1 MIVLASKSPR
11 RIELLKKIYKG
22 EIKICPSNFDERSVK
37 EDDIYNLSLTLAYY
51 KGLQVSN
58 LNPSNY
64 VISSDTT
71 VIFNNKIYNKPVD
84 ELDCLNMLTS
94 LNNNVHEVVTGYTIF
109 KDGKCLIK
117 NKCVTKLVI
126 SFKDDQAI
134 NEYMQTKSPFDK
146 AGGFCI
152 QDDKYLTSKIIEGD
166 YYTVMGLP
174 IYQLE
179 IYLIKLGLI
188 NK

>member
-37 EDDIYNLSLTLAYY
+37 EDDVYNLALTLAYY

-58 LNPSNY
+58 LNPSCY

-71 VIFNNKIYNKPVD
+71 VIYNNKIYNKPKD
-84 ELDCLNMLTS
+84 KQDCLNMLNM

-109 KDGKCLIK
+109 KDGKCIIK
-117 NKCVTKLVI
+117 NKCITILII
-126 SFKDDQAI
+126 SFKDDDTI
-134 NEYMQTKSPFDK
+134 NKYIQTKSPFDK
-146 AGGFCI
+146 AGGYGI
-152 QDDKYLTSKIIEGD
+152 QDDKYLLSKIIEGD

-179 IYLIKLGLI
+179 KDLIKLGLI